1 MSPLDPLESRSL
13 STGLAQR
20 TLKNLA
26 FIQGGHARGEDVHI
40 VTQMVNSLL
49 GLFLFPVEKEDQ
61 FFGSFSSVKLSDPP
75 DFAAVHN
82 KVHEFPMLPSLQ
94 CSMFGNCRNLR
105 RFIRRLRNAIA
116 HRHFEIY
123 GESHDLS
130 AVMIRLYD
138 HENAAPIDW
147 DITVSAEDLG
157 QICFYIA
164 GQVIRHHL

>member
-26 FIQGGHARGEDVHI
+26 FVQGAHARGEDVHL
-40 VTQMVNSLL
+40 VTQMLNSLL
-49 GLFLFPVEKEDQ
+49 GLFLFPVEKERQ

-75 DFAAVHN
+75 DFTAVHQL
-82 KVHEFPMLPSLQ
+82 HEFPLLPSLQ
-94 CSMFGNCRNLR
+94 CSMFGNCKNLR

-116 HRHFEIY
+116 HRHFEIH

-138 HENAAPIDW
+138 HENEAPVDW
-147 DITVSAEDLG
+147 DITLSAEDLG
-157 QICFYIA
+157 QICSYIA
-164 GQVIRHHL
+164 DQVIRHHL